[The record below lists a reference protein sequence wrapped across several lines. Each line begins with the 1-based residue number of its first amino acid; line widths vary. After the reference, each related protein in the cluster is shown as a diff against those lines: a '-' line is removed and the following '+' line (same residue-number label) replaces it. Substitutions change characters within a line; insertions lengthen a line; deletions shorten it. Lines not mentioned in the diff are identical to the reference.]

1 MTKKQMKRLIVVSAI
16 KNSVSVHEDE
26 GDKNLGDYETWTSWI
41 MYITSCT
48 YSELMDAMDAYRKET
63 GKELCFA

>member
-1 MTKKQMKRLIVVSAI
+1 MTKKQMKRRIITAI
-16 KNSVSVHEDE
+16 KLSVSDHEDE